1 MTGLIIGLS
10 TLKLDAGHY
19 IPSFSCGSQAPAKPR
34 SPVGQMVTYYL
45 KMEPHL
51 FKDALDEQFRRL
63 KDEKDEA
70 AKLAKQQQGEQKE
83 KQAQDKGKA
92 SSGEVVLYQ

>member
-1 MTGLIIGLS
+1 
-10 TLKLDAGHY
+10 
-19 IPSFSCGSQAPAKPR
+19 
-34 SPVGQMVTYYL
+34 MVTYYL

-70 AKLAKQQQGEQKE
+70 ELDKQKSDKTKKDGGEL
-83 KQAQDKGKA
+83 
-92 SSGEVVLYQ
+92 VLFQ

>member
-1 MTGLIIGLS
+1 
-10 TLKLDAGHY
+10 
-19 IPSFSCGSQAPAKPR
+19 
-34 SPVGQMVTYYL
+34 MVTYYL

-63 KDEKDEA
+63 KHEMDEA
-70 AKLAKQQQGEQKE
+70 KKLAQQQEEQKE
-83 KQAQDKGKA
+83 KPNQDKSKA

>member
-1 MTGLIIGLS
+1 
-10 TLKLDAGHY
+10 
-19 IPSFSCGSQAPAKPR
+19 
-34 SPVGQMVTYYL
+34 MVTYYL

-70 AKLAKQQQGEQKE
+70 QQRRKDQKE
-83 KQAQDKGKA
+83 QNDKKKDDKTQKDG
-92 SSGEVVLYQ
+92 GELVLFQ

>member
-1 MTGLIIGLS
+1 
-10 TLKLDAGHY
+10 
-19 IPSFSCGSQAPAKPR
+19 
-34 SPVGQMVTYYL
+34 MVTYYL

-70 AKLAKQQQGEQKE
+70 QQRRKDQKE
-83 KQAQDKGKA
+83 QNDKKKDDKAQKDG
-92 SSGEVVLYQ
+92 GELVLFQ

>member
-1 MTGLIIGLS
+1 
-10 TLKLDAGHY
+10 
-19 IPSFSCGSQAPAKPR
+19 
-34 SPVGQMVTYYL
+34 MVTYYL

-70 AKLAKQQQGEQKE
+70 QQRRKDQKE
-83 KQAQDKGKA
+83 QNDQKKDDKTQKDG
-92 SSGEVVLYQ
+92 GELVLFQ

>member
-1 MTGLIIGLS
+1 MICNNGCPGLS
-10 TLKLDAGHY
+10 MLFA
-19 IPSFSCGSQAPAKPR
+19 SRQAPAKPR

-63 KDEKDEA
+63 KDEKDQAEQRRQA
-70 AKLAKQQQGEQKE
+70 QKE
-83 KQAQDKGKA
+83 LNDKRKDDKSQKDG
-92 SSGEVVLYQ
+92 GELVLFQ

>member
-1 MTGLIIGLS
+1 
-10 TLKLDAGHY
+10 
-19 IPSFSCGSQAPAKPR
+19 
-34 SPVGQMVTYYL
+34 MVTYYL

-70 AKLAKQQQGEQKE
+70 EKLAKQQEEQKE
-83 KQAQDKGKA
+83 KQTQDKGKA

>member
-1 MTGLIIGLS
+1 
-10 TLKLDAGHY
+10 
-19 IPSFSCGSQAPAKPR
+19 
-34 SPVGQMVTYYL
+34 MVTYYL

-70 AKLAKQQQGEQKE
+70 EQRKREKQELKDKE
-83 KQAQDKGKA
+83 KDDKTKKDG
-92 SSGEVVLYQ
+92 GELVLFQ

>member
-1 MTGLIIGLS
+1 LIVGIS
-10 TLKLDAGHY
+10 TTKLDAAHH
-19 IPSFSCGSQAPAKPR
+19 IPSFSCDSQAPAKPR

-70 AKLAKQQQGEQKE
+70 EKLAKQQQEEQRE

>member
-1 MTGLIIGLS
+1 
-10 TLKLDAGHY
+10 
-19 IPSFSCGSQAPAKPR
+19 
-34 SPVGQMVTYYL
+34 MVTYYL

-63 KDEKDEA
+63 KHEMDEA
-70 AKLAKQQQGEQKE
+70 KKLAQQQQEEQKE
-83 KQAQDKGKA
+83 KPNQDKSKA